1 MYQVA
6 FSAIKKFVGEYW
18 YLVAIFALLA
28 CISVMKF
35 QTSKIHAELKA
46 IQKELQLKSFEAES
60 AQKSLNDLLLRR
72 ELENKVLS
80 DLNKE
85 SHELN
90 KEIQDTKD
98 SYDEK
103 SDIVSNFRAATNRL
117 FRETNATNPRN

>member
-6 FSAIKKFVGEYW
+6 FSAVKKLVGKYW

-28 CISVMKF
+28 YISVMKF
-35 QTSKIHAELKA
+35 QNSKIHAELKV

-90 KEIQDTKD
+90 KEIQNTKD

-103 SDIVSNFRAATNRL
+103 SDIVSNFRATTNRL
-117 FRETNATNPRN
+117 FRETNTTNPRN